1 MSMVVGGTARRLN
14 GLMAYAAL
22 AVLTLFCLFPFVWML
37 DTALKP
43 LREVQSLH
51 PSLTILRPSLD
62 SFRRVLFQ
70 TAFPI
75 YFRNS
80 LIVSVS
86 ATLVTLIIGVFAGYV
101 LSRWP
106 HDTLSRT
113 VGSALL
119 LSQMIPG
126 VLLLVPLYML
136 MRQLGLLSS
145 YTGLIVVYCTFTV
158 PLCTF
163 MLKGFFDAV
172 PPELEQAA
180 EMDGCSRTGFIYRI
194 LLPLSAPGVLAA
206 GAFAFV
212 NAWNEF
218 MFGYVFIND
227 DAHRTLTPGIMM
239 FKSAHVTDWG
249 ALMAASVL
257 TVLPVAACFL
267 YLQRFLI
274 EGLAAGA
281 VKG

>member
-1 MSMVVGGTARRLN
+1 MVIGKRAQRINSV
-14 GLMAYAAL
+14 MAYT
-22 AVLTLFCLFPFVWML
+22 VLVGFTIFCLFPFVWML

-43 LREVQSLH
+43 LHEVQSLH
-51 PSLTILRPSLD
+51 PSLLILRPTLD
-62 SFRRVLFQ
+62 NFRRVLFE
-70 TAFPI
+70 TSFPV

-80 LIVSVS
+80 LIVAGS
-86 ATLVTLIIGVFAGYV
+86 ATILTLIIAVFCGYV

-106 HDTLSRT
+106 HTGIART

-136 MRQLGLLSS
+136 MRQFGLLSS
-145 YTGLIVVYCTFTV
+145 YTGLIIVYCTFTV
-158 PLCTF
+158 PLCVF
-163 MLKGFFDAV
+163 MLKSFFDAV
-172 PPELEQAA
+172 PGEIEQAA

-194 LLPLSAPGVLAA
+194 LLPLSAPGILAA
-206 GAFAFV
+206 GAFAFI

-249 ALMAASVL
+249 GLMAASVL
-257 TVLPVAACFL
+257 TVVPVAACFL

-274 EGLAAGA
+274 EGLASGA

>member
-1 MSMVVGGTARRLN
+1 MVIGRRARRLQ
-14 GLMAYAAL
+14 GLAAYGTLFAF
-22 AVLTLFCLFPFVWML
+22 AVFCLFPFVWML

-51 PSLTILRPSLD
+51 PTLMILHPSFD

-70 TAFPI
+70 TSFPV

-80 LIVSVS
+80 LIVAAS
-86 ATLVTLIIGVFAGYV
+86 ATLLTLVIAIFCGYV

-106 HDTLSRT
+106 HVGLSRA
-113 VGSALL
+113 VSSALL

-145 YTGLIVVYCTFTV
+145 YTGLVVVYCTFTV
-158 PLCTF
+158 PLCVF

-172 PPELEQAA
+172 PDELEQAA

-194 LLPLSAPGVLAA
+194 LLPLSAPGILAA
-206 GAFAFV
+206 SAFAFI

-218 MFGYVFIND
+218 MFGYVFVND
-227 DAHRTLTPGIMM
+227 EAHRTLTPGIMM
-239 FKSAHVTDWG
+239 FKSAHATDWG
-249 ALMAASVL
+249 GLMAASVL
-257 TVLPVAACFL
+257 AVVPVAACFL
-267 YLQRFLI
+267 YLQRFLVQ
-274 EGLAAGA
+274 GLAAGA

>member
-1 MSMVVGGTARRLN
+1 MMVSSQADRRTN
-14 GLMAYAAL
+14 DAITYV
-22 AVLTLFCLFPFVWML
+22 VLTAFALFCLFPFVWML

-51 PSLTILRPSLD
+51 PSLLIRHPSLD
-62 SFRRVLFQ
+62 SFRRVLFTTQ
-70 TAFPI
+70 FPV

-80 LIVSVS
+80 LIVSASCTVVALSVS
-86 ATLVTLIIGVFAGYV
+86 VFCSYV
-101 LSRWP
+101 LSRWQ
-106 HDTLSRT
+106 HLTLTRL
-113 VGSALL
+113 VGGALL

-136 MRQLGLLSS
+136 IRQMGLLSS
-145 YTGLIVVYCTFTV
+145 YGGLIIVYCTFTI

-163 MLKGFFDAV
+163 MLKGFFDAI
-172 PPELEQAA
+172 PSELEEAA
-180 EMDGCSRTGFIYRI
+180 ELDGCGRAGFIFRI
-194 LLPLSAPGVLAA
+194 LLPLSAPGLLAS
-206 GAFAFV
+206 GAFAFI

-218 MFGYVFIND
+218 MFGYVLIND
-227 DAHRTLTPGIMM
+227 DAHRTLTPGIML

-257 TVLPVAACFL
+257 AVVPVAACFV

>member
-1 MSMVVGGTARRLN
+1 MMVSSRNDRRFNDAITYVVLIV
-14 GLMAYAAL
+14 L
-22 AVLTLFCLFPFVWML
+22 AVFCLFPFVWMV

-43 LREVQSLH
+43 LQEVQSLH
-51 PSLTILRPSLD
+51 PSLLIRHPSLD
-62 SFRRVLFQ
+62 SFRRVLF
-70 TAFPI
+70 TTRFPV

-80 LIVSVS
+80 LIVSASCTILALIVS
-86 ATLVTLIIGVFAGYV
+86 IFCAYV
-101 LSRWP
+101 LSRWRHLP
-106 HDTLSRT
+106 VARL

-126 VLLLVPLYML
+126 VLLLVPLYL
-136 MRQLGLLSS
+136 LIRQMGLLSS
-145 YTGLIVVYCTFTV
+145 YGGLVLVYCTFTI

-163 MLKGFFDAV
+163 MLKGFFDAL
-172 PPELEQAA
+172 PAELEDAA
-180 EMDGCSRTGFIYRI
+180 ELDGCTRVGFIFRV
-194 LLPLSAPGVLAA
+194 LLPLCAPGVLAS

-218 MFGYVFIND
+218 MFGYVLIND
-227 DAHRTLTPGIMM
+227 DAHRTLTPGIML
-239 FKSAHVTDWG
+239 FKSAHLTDWG

-257 TVLPVAACFL
+257 AVVPVAGCFV

-274 EGLAAGA
+274 EGLASGA

>member
-1 MSMVVGGTARRLN
+1 MVVSDTTRRLN
-14 GLMAYAAL
+14 EAATY
-22 AVLTLFCLFPFVWML
+22 AVLIVLTIICLFPFVWMV

-43 LREVQSLH
+43 LSEVQSLH
-51 PSLTILRPSLD
+51 PTLWIAHPTLE
-62 SFRRVLFQ
+62 SFHRVLFQ
-70 TAFPI
+70 TQFPV

-80 LIVSVS
+80 LLVAISTTLL
-86 ATLVTLIIGVFAGYV
+86 TLVVAVFAGYA

-106 HDTLSRT
+106 HGSITKT

-145 YTGLIVVYCTFTV
+145 YAGLVIVYCSFTV
-158 PLCTF
+158 PLCVF

-180 EMDGCSRTGFIYRI
+180 EMDGCSRLGFIYRI
-194 LLPLSAPGVLAA
+194 LLPLTGPGILAA
-206 GAFAFV
+206 AAFAFI

-239 FKSAHVTDWG
+239 FKSANVTDWG
-249 ALMAASVL
+249 GLMAASVL
-257 TVLPVAACFL
+257 AVVPVAACFL

-274 EGLAAGA
+274 EGLSAGA

>member
-1 MSMVVGGTARRLN
+1 MMVASGRDRRLN
-14 GLMAYAAL
+14 DAL
-22 AVLTLFCLFPFVWML
+22 TYVVLVLFGLFCLFPFVWMV

-43 LREVQSLH
+43 LVEVQSLH
-51 PSLTILRPSLD
+51 PSLWIRHPTLD
-62 SFRRVLFQ
+62 SFRRVLFTTQ
-70 TAFPI
+70 FPI

-80 LIVSVS
+80 LIVSTSCTILALTVS
-86 ATLVTLIIGVFAGYV
+86 VFCAYV
-101 LSRWP
+101 LSRWR
-106 HDTLSRT
+106 HLAIARL

-145 YTGLIVVYCTFTV
+145 YTGLVIVYCTFTI
-158 PLCTF
+158 PLCSF
-163 MLKGFFDAV
+163 MLKGFFDAI
-172 PPELEQAA
+172 PSELEQAA
-180 EMDGCSRTGFIYRI
+180 ELDGCTPGGFILRV
-194 LLPLSAPGVLAA
+194 LLPLSAPGLLAS
-206 GAFAFV
+206 GAFAFI

-218 MFGYVFIND
+218 MFGYVLIND
-227 DAHRTLTPGIMM
+227 DAHRTLTPGIML
-239 FKSAHVTDWG
+239 FRSAHLTDWG
-249 ALMAASVL
+249 GLMAASVL
-257 TVLPVAACFL
+257 AVVPVAALFV